1 MRELKSDDRVHHN
14 GNCSWMK
21 EFMEEAFGGWNE

>member
-1 MRELKSDDRVHHN
+1 MEEDRVHHN

>member
-1 MRELKSDDRVHHN
+1 MEEDRVHHN

-21 EFMEEAFGGWNE
+21 EFMEEAFGGWNEFS